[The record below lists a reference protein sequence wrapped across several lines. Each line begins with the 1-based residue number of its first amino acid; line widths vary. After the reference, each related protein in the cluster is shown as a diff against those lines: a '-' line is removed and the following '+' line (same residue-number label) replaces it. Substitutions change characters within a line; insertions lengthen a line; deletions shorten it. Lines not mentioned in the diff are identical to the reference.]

1 MDNINR
7 EAINLRNLS
16 EQFKHARLNIQY
28 GVSAITPNGN
38 IGPLN
43 HQNER
48 GRSPYTIGY
57 DECNANY
64 EIVYDSDEELKSSPF
79 DQKQG

>member
-48 GRSPYTIGY
+48 GRSP
-57 DECNANY
+57 
-64 EIVYDSDEELKSSPF
+64 
-79 DQKQG
+79 